1 VTPTIPQR
9 LWLRPVELTPGL
21 RRNLLAAQAAFV
33 FYVTLPTVALAT
45 SIASVGPTAA
55 TYAASFASYALGAL
69 VLLAYERLP
78 DPVRPLLGA
87 ASIAVVSSFVAAQP
101 EGELYALLYVS
112 LVFYACFF
120 FDRRRALAQVALVLV
135 GAAVALPAAQHR
147 IGFLAVIAGTCVGS
161 AAVTLLLRRQLLDAL
176 AVAKKSRATLD
187 AFFDHAAG
195 GFAFL
200 DSELR
205 YVRVNGALAATL
217 GCSPSE
223 VTGRTIGE
231 VSPHES
237 EALEPLLLA
246 ILANGEPVQ
255 GLELT
260 SSDGARHFLV
270 DFYPVGSHDGIGM
283 AVADVT
289 RLKHAER
296 SLTETNRQLTVLA
309 TTDELTGLPNRR
321 MLSEQLAL
329 ALARAR
335 RGGLGVALLS
345 IDLDGFKSV
354 NDSLGHAYGDQL
366 LVEVAQLL
374 RAGARDTD
382 VVARIGGDEFVV
394 VLADLDVQDAP
405 DTVATVVERIEGLLA
420 SPISIGP
427 VELRADASIG
437 VAVYP
442 LDAREQ
448 DDLLCAADASMYRR
462 KRGAIRVA

>member
-1 VTPTIPQR
+1 MAPTIAQR
-9 LWLRPVELTPGL
+9 LWLRPVELTPGE
-21 RRNLLAAQAAFV
+21 RRNLLAAQAAFL
-33 FYVTLPTVALAT
+33 FYATLPTVALLT
-45 SIASVGPTAA
+45 SLASAGPTAA
-55 TYAASFASYALGAL
+55 TYAASFASYALGAF

-87 ASIAVVSSFVAAQP
+87 ASIAVVSAFVTAQP

-112 LVFYACFF
+112 LVFYSCFF
-120 FDRRRALAQVALVLV
+120 FDRRRALVQVALVLV
-135 GAAVALPAAQHR
+135 GAAVAFPAAQHR
-147 IGFLAVIAGTCVGS
+147 LSFLAVIAGTCLGS

-176 AVAKKSRATLD
+176 AVAKSSRATFD

-205 YVRVNGALAATL
+205 YVRVNDALAATF
-217 GCSPSE
+217 GCPPSE
-223 VTGRTIGE
+223 LIGRTIGE

-237 EALEPLLLA
+237 EALAPLLLA
-246 ILANGEPVQ
+246 ILANGEAIQ

-260 SSDGARHFLV
+260 SPDGARHFLV
-270 DFYPVGSHDGIGM
+270 DFYPVGVHDGIGM

-345 IDLDGFKSV
+345 IDLDSFKSV

-366 LVEVAQLL
+366 LVEVARLL

-394 VLADLDVQDAP
+394 VLADLDLQEAP
-405 DTVATVVERIEGLLA
+405 DTVATVVERIDGLLA

-448 DDLLCAADASMYRR
+448 EDLLGAADAAMYRR
-462 KRGAIRVA
+462 KRGAARVA